1 MVSFQ
6 SAEFVGSG
14 CEVSLDARDWAGPT
28 NMLVRPAR
36 NHLHLNLPPIA
47 YEGRVCFPEV
57 DGDTRHRI
65 GKSFFRPAG
74 YLMESWGTGG
84 LSHRL
89 RCSFTEDWAIRSLG
103 AAVPWTPEQVERSC
117 DLEPSAVMPLL
128 VRITQEIRHPGIGHA
143 VLIEA
148 LINQAVIELARF
160 LGQMTDDS
168 TKPGVLHPALMR
180 QIEERTR
187 CEERPP
193 PTVAELAE
201 LSAMSERHLLRL
213 FRSTAGI
220 SVSDY
225 IRSELVAR
233 ARRLL
238 EEGELPIKQI
248 AHCLGFAAPSSFSL
262 AFRRSTGSTPA
273 LYRSAY
279 ARRRIL

>member
-1 MVSFQ
+1 MVSFE

-28 NMLVRPAR
+28 NMLVRPDR
-36 NHLHLNLPPIA
+36 NHIHLNLPPIA

-57 DGDTRHRI
+57 DGGTRHRI

-84 LSHRL
+84 LSRRL
-89 RCSFTEDWAIRSLG
+89 RCSFTEDWANRALG
-103 AAVPWTPEQVERSC
+103 AEAPWTPEQVERSC

-128 VRITQEIRHPGIGHA
+128 VRMTHEIRHPGMGHA
-143 VLIEA
+143 ILIEA
-148 LINQAVIELARF
+148 LINQAVVELTRF
-160 LGQMTDDS
+160 LGQMVEDT
-168 TKPGVLHPALMR
+168 PERGVLHPALMR
-180 QIEERTR
+180 QIEDRTR
-187 CEERPP
+187 CEERQP
-193 PTVAELAE
+193 PTVAELAD

-213 FRSTAGI
+213 FRTTAGV

-225 IRSELVAR
+225 VRRELVAR

-273 LYRSAY
+273 HYRSAN
-279 ARRRIL
+279 ARRKML